1 MNVHSISFVQP
12 DWRVG
17 NEEISEWCGLKA
29 SFINDKIG
37 VESRAFLRGSETG
50 RGLAKRACDELFARN
65 PSLDSDSIRLLLF
78 VTQTPD
84 YPLPHSS
91 ALLQDDIG
99 LSTATAC
106 FDVNLGCSGYVYGL
120 TIAKSMMV
128 AEGMDAALVVTCDP
142 YSKIMARDNRDVVAL
157 FGDGATATLLTPN
170 GAGSIGRGDYGTDGG
185 GAKNL
190 ILKGRGGADPRANLD
205 GTPVSENENADQ
217 FLHMSGRAIFNF
229 MMTCVPKSIDRCL
242 EKNAIDIESIDY
254 FVFHQASRFLLETL
268 ADSLELPREKVIIDL
283 ADKGNTVSSTIPMV
297 LSGMLERGELSGKT
311 IMVSG
316 FGVGLSWAT
325 NVIRFGER

>member
-1 MNVHSISFVQP
+1 MNIHSISFVQP
-12 DWRVG
+12 EWRVG

-29 SFINDKIG
+29 AFIDEKIG
-37 VESRAFLRGSETG
+37 VESRAFLRAPETG
-50 RGLAKRACDELFARN
+50 SGLAKRACEELFARN
-65 PSLDSDSIRLLLF
+65 PSVDRDDIRLLLF

-91 ALLQDDIG
+91 ALLQNDIG

-106 FDVNLGCSGYVYGL
+106 FDVNLGCSGFVYAL
-120 TIAKSMMV
+120 TIAKGMMA

-142 YSKIMARDNRDVVAL
+142 YSKIMARDNRDVIAL
-157 FGDGATATLLTPN
+157 FGDGAAATLLTPD
-170 GAGSIGRGDYGTDGG
+170 GAGTIGLGDYGTDGS

-190 ILKGRGGADPRANLD
+190 ILRCGGGASPRENLD
-205 GTPVSENENADQ
+205 GTPVSASENADR

-229 MMTCVPKSIDRCL
+229 MMTCVPKSLDRCL
-242 EKNAIDIESIDY
+242 EKNSLDVGAVDY
-254 FVFHQASRFLLETL
+254 YIFHQASRFLLETL
-268 ADSLELPREKVIIDL
+268 ADSLDLPREKVIIDL
-283 ADKGNTVSSTIPMV
+283 EDKGNTVSSTIPMV

-311 IMVSG
+311 AVVSG